1 MATSEEKIK
10 IASHFLRAAPPDV
23 RVLVNDDNLLQE
35 HIMGALEE
43 YNVEQLATIKVPGI
57 EHEVIIS
64 KFGQIDNDHFIDPKS
79 SKVFKLDHL
88 RQVATDVEDHTPDE
102 SMEELRKAVESA
114 VDDYTTNYYA
124 EGLGAVY
131 ASSSEGKVTV
141 AIVHNKYSPSN
152 FWNGR
157 WRSVWTLEPESGKVS
172 GLLKA
177 HVHYYEDGNVQL
189 ETNKEIEETLAAKY
203 VGGDHPL
210 TERAAAFVKLI
221 HAAETGYQKALNESY
236 HDLAESTFKSLRR
249 ALPYTRQK
257 IDWNKILTYRI
268 GAELSS
274 K

>member
-1 MATSEEKIK
+1 
-10 IASHFLRAAPPDV
+10 
-23 RVLVNDDNLLQE
+23 
-35 HIMGALEE
+35 MGALED

-64 KFGQIDNDHFIDPKS
+64 KFGQVDSDHFIDPKS

-88 RQVATDVEDHTPDE
+88 RQMATDVEDHTPDE
-102 SMEELRKAVESA
+102 ALEELRKAVEKA
-114 VDDYTTNYYA
+114 VDTYTANYYA
-124 EGLGAVY
+124 EGLAAVY
-131 ASSSEGKVTV
+131 ASNGTVTV

-157 WRSVWTLEPESGKVS
+157 WRSMWTLEVESGKLT

-189 ETNKEIEETLAAKY
+189 ETNKEVEETMAAKF
-203 VGGDHPL
+203 VGGDQPVS
-210 TERAAAFVKLI
+210 EVASAFVKLI
-221 HAAETGYQKALNESY
+221 HAAETGYQTALNESY

-257 IDWNKILTYRI
+257 MDWNKILTYRI
-268 GAELSS
+268 GAELAN

>member
-1 MATSEEKIK
+1 MATNEEKIK
-10 IASHFLRAAPPDV
+10 IASNFLRAAPPDV

-35 HIMGALEE
+35 HIMGALED
-43 YNVEQLATIKVPGI
+43 YNVEQLATVKVPGI

-64 KFGQIDNDHFIDPKS
+64 KFGQVDSDHFIDPKS

-88 RQVATDVEDHTPDE
+88 RQVATDVEDHTADE
-102 SMEELRKAVESA
+102 SMEELRKAVEKA
-114 VDDYTTNYYA
+114 MDGYTADYYA
-124 EGLGAVY
+124 EGLSAVY
-131 ASSSEGKVTV
+131 AANGTVTV

-157 WRSVWTLEPESGKVS
+157 WRSLWTLEADSGKVT
-172 GLLKA
+172 GKLKA

-189 ETNKEIEETLAAKY
+189 DTIKDVEETLAKN
-203 VGGDHPL
+203 VGAGNSSGEIA
-210 TERAAAFVKLI
+210 TAFVKLI
-221 HAAETGYQKALNESY
+221 HAAETGYQTALNESY

-268 GAELSS
+268 GAELAN